1 MNLQNNGQNT
11 PLVTAPKL
19 ITKTLKL
26 HYAKA
31 SEVIESL
38 TKGSGTFLSE
48 NGYIHFDE
56 RSNSLIV
63 KDSAKSLKNIE
74 NLVKQLDQPTEQ
86 IAIEARIVT
95 ISSEHLQELGVRW
108 EFFLVGLGT
117 INLADGWKAMDSTMS
132 PIT

>member
-1 MNLQNNGQNT
+1 M
-11 PLVTAPKL
+11 
-19 ITKTLKL
+19 KL

-108 EFFLVGLGT
+108 GIFLVGLGT